1 MGSQRPMELESHSKR
16 EVAACFSMAATASA
30 TRACCGDNASTAQ
43 PKAGPAQP
51 PSLLIEMNQTLNAPP
66 ASATMPQ
73 AQAPTQGVTDQQL
86 RSILMS
92 QACALEYRAQ
102 RPAGNRSGNT
112 AEERTRVTL
121 QTSSLLQ
128 QMISSSTFQPPQRRP
143 DPPAFGT
150 FFGIFDFATANAA
163 IPPPAAAT
171 TSLLGAMRVRDNPDQ
186 VIVHIDGGSG
196 SVRTE
201 HTAARGSGSRDTA
214 PIQPS
219 GSVHTELGQDG
230 AIPPVPVVYDGD
242 IGHVP
247 SASKHLGQAIE

>member
-1 MGSQRPMELESHSKR
+1 MELESHSKR

-128 QMISSSTFQPPQRRP
+128 QMTSSSTFQPPQRRP

-150 FFGIFDFATANAA
+150 LFANFDFAAAGVA
-163 IPPPAAAT
+163 IPPPAPAT
-171 TSLLGAMRVRDNPDQ
+171 TSLLGAMRSRDNPDQ
-186 VIVHIDGGSG
+186 VTAHVAGGSG
-196 SVRTE
+196 SVHIEPAIAESSLAKSAFPTE
-201 HTAARGSGSRDTA
+201 ARERQKLRAKAAREAGMKLEVKKQYVQARG
-214 PIQPS
+214 
-219 GSVHTELGQDG
+219 G
-230 AIPPVPVVYDGD
+230 ALWRLR
-242 IGHVP
+242 
-247 SASKHLGQAIE
+247 K